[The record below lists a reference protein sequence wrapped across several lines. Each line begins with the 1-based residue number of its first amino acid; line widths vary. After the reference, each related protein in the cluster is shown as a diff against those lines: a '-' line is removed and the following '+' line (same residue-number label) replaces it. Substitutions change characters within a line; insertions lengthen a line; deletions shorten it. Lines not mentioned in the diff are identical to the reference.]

1 MRNRTSD
8 LRIPRFDAL
17 PLSHRL
23 SRITLETQLK
33 IVATYQNWV
42 PRPYQDNWRIS
53 NIKPIRTQFFNPIVF
68 LRHVRTT
75 VWRQNKTKESVNIIY
90 QKHRLKFWI
99 QIRLRDRRISF
110 CFFPAF
116 FRKAKASAR
125 LSCLTRSSRRVTL
138 SSHFPLT
145 PLKKP
150 KKWRLPAGQINHI
163 FFYLCSEHFNDY
175 WSLKEARNKCIWPT
189 ALGGNVLCML

>member
-90 QKHRLKFWI
+90 QKHRLQFWI

-110 CFFPAF
+110 CFFM
-116 FRKAKASAR
+116 RSLGKRRHAR
-125 LSCLTRSSRRVTL
+125 GSRMWLAVHALVTL
-138 SSHFPLT
+138 PSDS
-145 PLKKP
+145 P
-150 KKWRLPAGQINHI
+150 KKNPKSGAYPQAKLTTFSFICAASISTIIDH
-163 FFYLCSEHFNDY
+163 
-175 WSLKEARNKCIWPT
+175 
-189 ALGGNVLCML
+189 

>member
-23 SRITLETQLK
+23 SRLTLETLMK

-110 CFFPAF
+110 CFFYAF
-116 FRKAKASAR
+116 FRKTKARAR
-125 LSCLTRSSRRVTL
+125 LVRDSQFTL
-138 SSHFPLT
+138 SSHFPRT

-175 WSLKEARNKCIWPT
+175 WSLKEARNNGEVTC
-189 ALGGNVLCML
+189 

>member
-8 LRIPRFDAL
+8 LRISRFDAL

-116 FRKAKASAR
+116 FRKAKASAG
-125 LSCLTRSSRRVTL
+125 LSYVTRSSRRVTL
-138 SSHFPLT
+138 SSHFPRT
-145 PLKKP
+145 PLKKT
-150 KKWRLPAGQINHI
+150 KKWRLPASQINHI
-163 FFYLCSEHFNDY
+163 FFYLCSEHFDDY

-189 ALGGNVLCML
+189 A

>member
-23 SRITLETQLK
+23 SRITLETQMK

-125 LSCLTRSSRRVTL
+125 LSYVTRSSRRVTL
-138 SSHFPLT
+138 SSHFPRT

-150 KKWRLPAGQINHI
+150 KKWRLP
-163 FFYLCSEHFNDY
+163 
-175 WSLKEARNKCIWPT
+175 EAKLTTFSFICAASIST
-189 ALGGNVLCML
+189 IIGH

>member
-1 MRNRTSD
+1 MFFVLSQAWDKEKILSPMRNRTSD

-23 SRITLETQLK
+23 SQITLETQLK
-33 IVATYQNWV
+33 IVTTYQNWV

-90 QKHRLKFWI
+90 QKLNLNSNSPTG
-99 QIRLRDRRISF
+99 QAY
-110 CFFPAF
+110 FFLLFYAF
-116 FRKAKASAR
+116 FRNTKARAR
-125 LSCLTRSSRRVTL
+125 LSYVTRSSRSRHTSL
-138 SSHFPLT
+138 G
-145 PLKKP
+145 
-150 KKWRLPAGQINHI
+150 LP
-163 FFYLCSEHFNDY
+163 
-175 WSLKEARNKCIWPT
+175 
-189 ALGGNVLCML
+189 

>member
-23 SRITLETQLK
+23 SRITLETQMK

-75 VWRQNKTKESVNIIY
+75 VWRQNKTKESVHIIY

-116 FRKAKASAR
+116 FRKAKARAR
-125 LSCLTRSSRRVTL
+125 LSYVTRSSRSRHTSLGLPWKNPKVA
-138 SSHFPLT
+138 LT
-145 PLKKP
+145 
-150 KKWRLPAGQINHI
+150 RGQINHI

-175 WSLKEARNKCIWPT
+175 WSLKEARNNGEVTC
-189 ALGGNVLCML
+189 

>member
-1 MRNRTSD
+1 MRNRTSH

-23 SRITLETQLK
+23 SRITLETQMK

-110 CFFPAF
+110 CFFYAF
-116 FRKAKASAR
+116 FRKTKARAR
-125 LSCLTRSSRRVTL
+125 LSYVTRSSRSRHISL
-138 SSHFPLT
+138 GL
-145 PLKKP
+145 PLKKNP
-150 KKWRLPAGQINHI
+150 KSGAYPQAKLTTFSFICAASISTIIGH
-163 FFYLCSEHFNDY
+163 
-175 WSLKEARNKCIWPT
+175 
-189 ALGGNVLCML
+189 